1 MWIFPYIFS
10 FSDLIIFFNGMYF
23 TRSLNICKQLIYVHN
38 ESLWPKNTKELLL
51 KSCSVR
57 NNFIT
62 TDEENSLLEEIE
74 PHMKCLRYEK
84 SHWDDVRL
92 PFILMFIMSGEVGD
106 TTIGGELLLQTW
118 QVKIQVAA
126 SEKTRNWVE

>member
-1 MWIFPYIFS
+1 
-10 FSDLIIFFNGMYF
+10 MYF

-106 TTIGGELLLQTW
+106 TTIGGELLLQT
-118 QVKIQVAA
+118 
-126 SEKTRNWVE
+126 